1 MTKKIYGLRIDA
13 DDDAIDAP
21 EEPNGDGDGT
31 SVVPLRSNDRP
42 PPYRRVE
49 VEVGEKF
56 RGAVRE
62 GRGVSTVVA
71 LWGRVGR
78 EGGGGARENFAAVR
92 VGLCRLV
99 VAVGW
104 WLLVA
109 VDFGGG
115 DGEGVPAVAIY
126 RFRSAFSVLRRRLR

>member
-1 MTKKIYGLRIDA
+1 MTKKIYGLRID
-13 DDDAIDAP
+13 DNDDAIDAP

-42 PPYRRVE
+42 PPYRRVEVEVE

-78 EGGGGARENFAAVR
+78 EGGGGARENFVAVR
-92 VGLCRLV
+92 VG
-99 VAVGW
+99 
-104 WLLVA
+104 
-109 VDFGGG
+109 
-115 DGEGVPAVAIY
+115 
-126 RFRSAFSVLRRRLR
+126 